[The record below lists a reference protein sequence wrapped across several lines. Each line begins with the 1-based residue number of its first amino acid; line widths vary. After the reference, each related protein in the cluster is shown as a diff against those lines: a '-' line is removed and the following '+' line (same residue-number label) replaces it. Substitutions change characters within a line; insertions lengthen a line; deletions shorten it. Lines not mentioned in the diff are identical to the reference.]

1 MVFDNFMPIRCR
13 EALLFLLII
22 LLLIWGAG
30 VTISHA
36 SASPNRPGQNVSE
49 QNESEIHFLNIYA
62 GFKANN
68 FHIKLGNHY
77 HVLHS
82 IGTPEKLYRFF
93 RRQWWSNLH
102 WFLISRLLPP
112 STVPYPSFSRG
123 LPSLSRAFGDAPD
136 CNPHPVIM
144 DHPLLSGRFSVQTS
158 CIDHQPVWQITASP
172 TTSASEPEA
181 VDGESLSAW
190 LSLWK
195 LLNDTKT
202 STLYLRPWRDR
213 QHNRLQ
219 AILCRDNPFSDNSG
233 TKCQSIFIDL
243 PLNHKQPWLL
253 PELAKKEAISPH
265 GQTALDSAYL
275 KLVSQAV
282 QCLSLSGEKKTHAC
296 SDNRWLYHLSDHEW
310 LYQTGIPEAQVKPGP
325 ALITGHYFNLWSL
338 EAVSPGKDTHP
349 SWSKSSL
356 FIARNDRHRKYH
368 LWGAGDPVLVMQFSD
383 APYNVQ
389 DHYFGWD
396 KPDIGTLME
405 SQYLNLATLIL
416 NTLPNTPFNLY
427 QWHGTLLGFRSV
439 PLPKSLGDRVRE
451 QILRDPQALY
461 EFAKQ
466 RPELHSTIK
475 NYLERELPEHPVN
488 VWFSDQAPPSSV
500 SMTIDKQPSPYSPNL
515 QPTNPH
521 LSSSLFPVPIHTAS
535 DTHPNN
541 QASLPEQ
548 SSAPPVQNKKNS
560 DNIKRQIYRREKKE
574 KDEEDKRP
582 PPATGLPKLQVNPL
596 TPTLLDHLVYLYR
609 KYHLEPETFE
619 PLPDFVQSVP
629 GIQSTESFNPKNP
642 LHMKQTATALGSSL
656 QVIIPIGLERY
667 QCYAS
672 DLQKSL
678 NPQPM
683 DWIEAQNI
691 ILLNDDKAVRLSY
704 FTSGSRDFPWFPGF
718 LDSSQ
723 LNQKEAIWSASNRQ
737 KNAFWQLF
745 PEWRQHVLLC
755 RESLGCHS
763 IASASDVLQQT
774 LTAPEEFM
782 KGEYWRNL
790 FEFYS
795 ELGLV
800 CYPFD
805 ETEGATEAAFSI
817 NKNTVGAVILFWKD
831 SAQRYAPVL
840 FPELQASDISSQ
852 IQELSRYLTS
862 YSTGALLIEER
873 LFAYVVPALLTL
885 APVVKKTHKTVNRIL
900 KTKKALVYGGKSLQ
914 KHISSRIASGDFTKT
929 PVTNDIDLA
938 INDSELPEEFSAPL
952 EQKLKS
958 DLPGTLVISTN
969 LGLKAINDHQGTVTT
984 EKINIYLYQG
994 RDFSTKEDWRI
1005 FSMDISSA
1013 TKGHFDFNRVEPY
1026 QPDSGLIMPTL
1037 TATVER
1043 LLQDLQLL
1051 QSYTGKDKER
1061 REKSTHKA
1069 LKILLAYDSDQQVE
1083 TIIHNTLSRE
1093 ALPFS
1098 ELPEFLHPFTKP
1110 LSDND
1115 VVLPEESESSVVAM
1129 AVHETN
1135 KADSKPEDSDS
1146 GAEIDISEQDSA
1158 SFSTIDSTTP
1168 VRFESSTKD
1177 AEVQT
1182 TSEESLLSPVQSPA
1196 VQSQTIRV
1204 ETAEALPSTESDKSA
1219 KKKKKKKKKKTT
1231 ARQSTP
1237 TTADAETV
1245 EQPPEDM
1252 PQQLESVETAIE
1264 KDLPAPDQPQ
1274 TSQPQ
1279 TIRAEATAHLPSAEN
1294 DKSVK
1299 KNNKKKTAAQQP
1311 TPSAIDKKAAEQQSE
1326 ELSLWLE
1333 GMEKQFLDALTLAT
1347 QTSSCE
1353 FPEKPS
1359 LSTEPGVST
1368 IRLQTGLITTAQLLI
1383 CSGARVDMTG
1393 SRPEITMNLATEL
1406 NEKQREAL
1414 KEAALENHFPYA
1426 KLIQALLTLNQKHS
1440 EKDLKSTLAIYENAF
1455 NLLLPA
1461 ALAGIPL
1468 AYQLLLGLQL
1478 DRHHPAGWPQIESVN
1493 RLLRSWAARESSS
1506 THITI
1511 EGLVDGGFLERLLKD
1526 NDAAN
1531 LMLIEQ
1537 GLDKESDLSGRGREV
1552 YAILKALREP
1562 DTQKAKKL
1570 KEVRPTFPE
1579 LLQSI
1584 SLLRLLLGKHQEPAP
1599 KQLNTELWRHSLTSL
1614 KLGSTSKKKSSY
1626 SHLLLDTPGVLAM
1639 SDLTALKGVAS
1650 TGVLLKGHQGNAIRF
1665 EHTGLWERYH
1675 ALSQNDGK
1683 DDVKGSFM
1691 AIFNEISANPVEKA
1705 RPGLIRDWT
1714 LARSFLLSRASSQV
1728 STTSSESA
1736 TSSGTVVVIQLDE
1749 RLYIATRKMKEQS
1762 IELEKAINKLD
1773 KTDIP
1778 DNTKV
1783 TEKTA
1788 PKARQKKDIKP
1799 LTPPTDKNQQFLN
1812 LINHLDISLVQ
1823 AIKSIQDTHLSYRHY
1838 EALAKIH
1845 SMLRQGPEKKT
1856 NTFQAGYYYFMAA
1869 LCLLNARMSDDDKII
1884 KLTINPA
1891 AHSNTEKIK
1900 NLLGSAER
1908 HDFPYASLMRFLFA
1922 YRTTGGYAGI
1932 AIAGF
1937 LSAMAG
1943 VSQGVELL
1951 MQTSLGSGTLA
1962 GLALKWLVRLP
1973 DRFQLKISIDTE
1985 PDSNAGN
1992 RERTDMDMD
2001 MDTDKDKDKDTS
2013 ASLLLREFLEQLPDK
2028 GPDGA
2033 LDSIINRIGKG
2044 FADSPHLTDIP
2055 LEDAN
2060 AWAQQAEGCM
2070 RVMLCVATG
2079 RKELLESECLNF
2091 LQGLNLFKYLLSESE
2106 VNLPEA
2112 EELKKE
2118 AEILK
2123 DFVEDGRLMI
2133 DITELALYLSGASEA
2148 VPNLSYFNEL
2158 DDHDKDCLIATIF
2171 GNKLPLMKKAR
2182 ELLPELHQKNE
2193 VTMQYLT
2200 VLAQL
2205 YLKQQAGGNT
2215 KKIMQFLQSFVTPG
2229 DELGLF
2235 QTTVED
2241 KMWNKHPGQAG
2252 KTGLTTTAPYDHTPA
2267 VFNIDSLKGFA
2278 KGQDVYLINAIQHAG
2293 ETDYQQLAALLS
2305 LYEGKFDPESLMMSG
2320 WLNCLAGLN
2329 LLKPEI
2335 QSEHSVVF
2343 TISTETLLAQ
2353 AHAHFVKARE
2363 AGFPYSGYLDALI
2376 LMRLNNRYQFS
2387 KKQSSKKSQTVV
2399 QELIIQQA
2407 STRKEGEQ
2415 IFIEA
2420 GNILVDILPAVME
2433 SALLNVRSAADI
2445 LIKIFTSE
2453 WFNLLQTPQAGWP
2466 ARIVKWL
2473 LIAPEIHNIHF
2484 SFRNKGTEVE
2494 EALFSG
2500 KSHPDSFEAILL
2512 KPLDE
2517 LRQEPSIEKRLED
2530 YDNLLRQQIYTSEKP
2545 DSIKKYLRL
2554 IRAFMLKHPA
2564 ALDTENADS
2573 SDTDRLLRNMLAVGI
2588 SRIDYDDKVLKV
2600 LSVMP
2605 QLATYFDDYIYNL
2618 PFFLK
2623 SEDDYIFRQNALLEV
2638 HRTRS
2643 TLIHYYFWAYEVL
2656 TGTPNNESDYFWE
2669 KIVPQIEKMK
2679 SSFMVLLATGDLTAM
2694 HKKERQ
2700 AMKKSFL
2707 MYLHDIN
2714 PWLGYFQT
2722 VSWLTNWRLGKEK
2735 QQRVHRSKLENLKT
2749 DHDLRSRLQPLQL
2762 WHEHWSIQNHQNP

>member
-1 MVFDNFMPIRCR
+1 
-13 EALLFLLII
+13 
-22 LLLIWGAG
+22 
-30 VTISHA
+30 
-36 SASPNRPGQNVSE
+36 
-49 QNESEIHFLNIYA
+49 
-62 GFKANN
+62 
-68 FHIKLGNHY
+68 
-77 HVLHS
+77 
-82 IGTPEKLYRFF
+82 
-93 RRQWWSNLH
+93 
-102 WFLISRLLPP
+102 
-112 STVPYPSFSRG
+112 
-123 LPSLSRAFGDAPD
+123 
-136 CNPHPVIM
+136 M
-144 DHPLLSGRFSVQTS
+144 DHPLLSGRFSVQTG

-172 TTSASEPEA
+172 ITSASEPEA
-181 VDGESLSAW
+181 VGGESLSTW

-195 LLNDTKT
+195 LLNNTNT
-202 STLYLRPWRDR
+202 STLYVRPWRDR

-219 AILCRDNPFSDNSG
+219 AILCQNNPFSDNSG
-233 TKCQSIFIDL
+233 MKCQSIFIDL
-243 PLNHKQPWLL
+243 PLNHEQPWLL
-253 PELAKKEAISPH
+253 PELAKKEAVSPH
-265 GQTALDSAYL
+265 GQTALDSTYL
-275 KLVSQAV
+275 KLVSQAI

-296 SDNRWLYHLSDHEW
+296 SDNRWLYRLSDQEW
-310 LYQTGIPEAQVKPGP
+310 LYQTGIPEPQVKPGP
-325 ALITGHYFNLWSL
+325 VLITGHYFNLWSL
-338 EAVSPGKDTHP
+338 EAVSPGKDAHP
-349 SWSKSSL
+349 TWSKSSL

-368 LWGAGDPVLVMQFSD
+368 LWGAGDPVLIMEFSD
-383 APYNVQ
+383 TPYNVQ
-389 DHYFGWD
+389 DRYFGLD
-396 KPDIGTLME
+396 KPDIGTLIE
-405 SQYLNLATLIL
+405 SQYLNLANLIL
-416 NTLPNTPFNLY
+416 NTVPNTPFNLY
-427 QWHGTLLGFRSV
+427 QWHGAMLGFRPV
-439 PLPKSLGDRVRE
+439 PLSKSLGDRVRE
-451 QILRDPQALY
+451 QILRNPQSLY
-461 EFAKQ
+461 EFARQ

-475 NYLERELPEHPVN
+475 NYLETELPEHPLN
-488 VWFSDQAPPSSV
+488 AFFSNQAPPSSV
-500 SMTIDKQPSPYSPNL
+500 SLTTNKQPSSHNPNL

-548 SSAPPVQNKKNS
+548 SSVAPVQNKKNS
-560 DNIKRQIYRREKKE
+560 DNIKRQSDLRKKKE
-574 KDEEDKRP
+574 KDEDDKRP
-582 PPATGLPKLQVNPL
+582 PTATGLPRLESNPL
-596 TPTLLDHLVYLYR
+596 SPTLLDHLVYLYR

-619 PLPDFVQSVP
+619 PLPDFVGSVP

-642 LHMKQTATALGSSL
+642 LNMKQAAAALGSSL
-656 QVIIPIGLERY
+656 QVIIPISLERY
-667 QCYAS
+667 LCYAS
-672 DLQKSL
+672 DLQKTL

-683 DWIEAQNI
+683 DRIEARNI
-691 ILLNDDKAVRLSY
+691 IFLHDDKAMKLSY
-704 FTSGSRDFPWFPGF
+704 FTSGSRVFPWLSGF

-723 LNQKEAIWSASNRQ
+723 LDPKETIWPASNRQ

-763 IASASDVLQQT
+763 IASASDVLQQA
-774 LTAPEEFM
+774 LTAPEELM

-790 FEFYS
+790 FELYS

-805 ETEGATEAAFSI
+805 ETEGANGAEFFIS
-817 NKNTVGAVILFWKD
+817 KNTIGAVIFFWKD

-840 FPELQASDISSQ
+840 YPELQASDISAQ
-852 IQELSRYLTS
+852 IQELIRYLTN

-885 APVVKKTHKTVNRIL
+885 APVVKKTHETVNRIL
-900 KTKKALVYGGKSLQ
+900 KTKKALVYGGKSLH
-914 KHISSRIASGDFTKT
+914 KHISSRIAPGDFTKT

-938 INDSELPEEFSAPL
+938 IDDSELPEEFSAPL
-952 EQKLKS
+952 EQQLKS

-969 LGLKAINDHQGTVTT
+969 LGLKVINDHTEAVTT
-984 EKINIYLYQG
+984 EKIIIYLYQG

-1013 TKGHFDFNRVEPY
+1013 TEGHFDFNRVEPY
-1026 QPDSGLIMPTL
+1026 QPDSWLIIPTL

-1043 LLQDLQLL
+1043 LLQDLQSL
-1051 QSYTGKDKER
+1051 QSYTGRDKER

-1093 ALPFS
+1093 TLAFS

-1115 VVLPEESESSVVAM
+1115 VVLPEESENSVVAM
-1129 AVHETN
+1129 TVHETN
-1135 KADSKPEDSDS
+1135 KADNKPEDSDS

-1168 VRFESSTKD
+1168 VRVEPSTKD

-1182 TSEESLLSPVQSPA
+1182 TSEESLPSPVQSPA
-1196 VQSQTIRV
+1196 VQSQTIRA
-1204 ETAEALPSTESDKSA
+1204 ETAEALPSTESDKST

-1252 PQQLESVETAIE
+1252 PQQ
-1264 KDLPAPDQPQ
+1264 PQ

-1279 TIRAEATAHLPSAEN
+1279 TIQPQTIQPQTIHAEATAHLPSTEN

-1299 KNNKKKTAAQQP
+1299 KSNKKKTAAQQP
-1311 TPSAIDKKAAEQQSE
+1311 TPPAIDQKAAELQSE
-1326 ELSLWLE
+1326 ELSFWLE
-1333 GMEKQFLDALTLAT
+1333 DMDKKFLDALTLTA
-1347 QTSSCE
+1347 QTPSCE

-1359 LSTEPGVST
+1359 LSTEPDVSRM
-1368 IRLQTGLITTAQLLI
+1368 RLQTGLITTAQILI
-1383 CSGARVDMTG
+1383 CSGTRVDITG

-1406 NEKQREAL
+1406 NEKQRGAL

-1440 EKDLKSTLAIYENAF
+1440 EKDLKSTLAIYDNAF

-1478 DRHHPAGWPQIESVN
+1478 DLHHPAGWPQIESVN

-1526 NDAAN
+1526 NDVAN

-1537 GLDKESDLSGRGREV
+1537 GIDKESDLSGRGREV

-1614 KLGSTSKKKSSY
+1614 KLGSTSKKSTSKKKSSY
-1626 SHLLLDTPGVLAM
+1626 SNLLLDAPGVLAM
-1639 SDLTALKGVAS
+1639 SDLTALKGAAS
-1650 TGVLLKGHQGNAIRF
+1650 TGVLLKGHQGNAIQF

-1675 ALSQNDGK
+1675 ALSQNDDK
-1683 DDVKGSFM
+1683 DAVKDSFM
-1691 AIFNEISANPVEKA
+1691 ALFNEIGANAVEKA
-1705 RPGLIRDWT
+1705 RPDLIRDWT
-1714 LARSFLLSRASSQV
+1714 LARSFLLSRASSLV
-1728 STTSSESA
+1728 SGALSEN
-1736 TSSGTVVVIQLDE
+1736 VEQLAELKKHFDK
-1749 RLYIATRKMKEQS
+1749 ATRKMIEQS
-1762 IELEKAINKLD
+1762 IELEEAINKFD

-1778 DNTKV
+1778 DNAKV
-1783 TEKTA
+1783 TEKTP
-1788 PKARQKKDIKP
+1788 PKTKQKTDIKP
-1799 LTPPTDKNQQFLN
+1799 LAPPTDKNQQFLN

-1823 AIKSIQDTHLSYRHY
+1823 AIKSIQDTHLSYKQY
-1838 EALAKIH
+1838 EGLAELYSQLQQESEGI
-1845 SMLRQGPEKKT
+1845 T
-1856 NTFQAGYYYFMAA
+1856 NIFQSGYYYFMAA
-1869 LCLLNARMSDDDKII
+1869 LCLLDARMSDDDKVI

-1891 AHSNTEKIK
+1891 AHSNNQKIAS
-1900 NLLGSAER
+1900 LLNSAEI
-1908 HDFPYASLMRFLFA
+1908 HNFPYALLLRFLFA
-1922 YRTTGGYAGI
+1922 YRMTGNHGGI
-1932 AIAGF
+1932 ILTGF
-1937 LSAMAG
+1937 QSAMAG

-1951 MQTSLGSGTLA
+1951 MKPSVGSATLA

-1973 DRFQLKISIDTE
+1973 DRFQLKISIDIE
-1985 PDSNAGN
+1985 PGSNADN
-1992 RERTDMDMD
+1992 RELTDLDIDMNMD
-2001 MDTDKDKDKDTS
+2001 KYTS
-2013 ASLLLREFLEQLPDK
+2013 GSLLLREFFEQLPDK

-2033 LDSIINRIGKG
+2033 LDSIINRIGTG
-2044 FADSPHLTDIP
+2044 LTDSPHLTDTPPEQTVIR
-2055 LEDAN
+2055 AIR
-2060 AWAQQAEGCM
+2060 AEGAM
-2070 RVMLCVATG
+2070 RIMLCIATG
-2079 RKELLESECLNF
+2079 RKEVLGSEDQRLSPELKVF
-2091 LQGLNLFKYLLSESE
+2091 QYLMSEPGAVE
-2106 VNLPEA
+2106 AQA
-2112 EELKKE
+2112 EELRKR
-2118 AEILK
+2118 AENVNDLTP
-2123 DFVEDGRLMI
+2123 DEHGLMT
-2133 DITELALYLSGASEA
+2133 DITELVLYITGVSASVPTLAYYNTLDLSR
-2148 VPNLSYFNEL
+2148 
-2158 DDHDKDCLIATIF
+2158 KDRLIAGLF
-2171 GNKLPLMKKAR
+2171 GNKPPLMKKAR
-2182 ELLPELHQKNE
+2182 QLLPELQINDD
-2193 VTMQYLT
+2193 VTQQYLA
-2200 VLAQL
+2200 VLTQL
-2205 YLKQQAGGNT
+2205 YLQLQAGENT
-2215 KKIMQFLQSFVTPG
+2215 KKIRQFLKTFVRHR
-2229 DELGLF
+2229 DKLDLF
-2235 QTTVED
+2235 HIRILN
-2241 KMWNKHPGQAG
+2241 KMWNKRPDLLGKAG
-2252 KTGLTTTAPYDHTPA
+2252 LRTTAPYDHMPA
-2267 VFNIDSLKGFA
+2267 AFNIDSLKGFA

-2293 ETDYQQLAALLS
+2293 ETGYQQLVALLS
-2305 LYEGKFDPESLMMSG
+2305 LYEGKFDPESLLMSG

-2343 TISTETLLAQ
+2343 TMSTEALLAQ

-2387 KKQSSKKSQTVV
+2387 NKQSFKKSRTVIP
-2399 QELIIQQA
+2399 ELIIEQA

-2415 IFIEA
+2415 IFIQA

-2445 LIKIFTSE
+2445 LIRIFTSE
-2453 WFNLLQTPQAGWP
+2453 SFNLLHTPQAGWP
-2466 ARIVKWL
+2466 AEIVKWL
-2473 LIAPEIHNIHF
+2473 LIAPETHNIHF
-2484 SFRNKGTEVE
+2484 SFRNKGAEVE

-2500 KSHPDSFEAILL
+2500 NSHTDSFEEILL

-2530 YDNLLRQQIYTSEKP
+2530 YDSLLRQQIYASEKS

-2573 SDTDRLLRNMLAVGI
+2573 SDADRLLTNILAVDI
-2588 SRIDYDDKVLKV
+2588 SRADYSDRVMHV

-2605 QLATYFDDYIYNL
+2605 QLATYFDEYTCNL

-2623 SEDDYIFRQNALLEV
+2623 PKDDFRKNALLAV
-2638 HRTRS
+2638 HRVRS

-2656 TGTPNNESDYFWE
+2656 TGSPDNESDYFWE
-2669 KIVPQIEKMK
+2669 KIVPEIETMK
-2679 SSFMVLLATGDLTAM
+2679 GSFMALLATGDLTAM

-2700 AMKKSFL
+2700 GMKKSFQ
-2707 MYLHDIN
+2707 MYRHDIN

-2735 QQRVHRSKLENLKT
+2735 QLRIHRGKLENLKI

-2762 WHEHWSIQNHQNP
+2762 WHEHWSSQNHQNP